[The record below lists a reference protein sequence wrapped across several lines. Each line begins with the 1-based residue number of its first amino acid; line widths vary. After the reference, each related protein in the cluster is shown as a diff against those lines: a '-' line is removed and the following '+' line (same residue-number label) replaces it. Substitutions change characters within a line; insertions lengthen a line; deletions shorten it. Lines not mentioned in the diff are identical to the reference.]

1 MIRGFTVFLS
11 DSDINDPELS
21 GDGTYIQISDNAGET
36 VTHNEFIT
44 ILARLCIY
52 GAFGNGETRKAILG
66 MIYDEVQK
74 EVDRMYMKGE
84 VYD

>member
-11 DSDINDPELS
+11 DSDINDTELS
-21 GDGTYIQISDNAGET
+21 GDGTYIQISDNASEQ

-66 MIYDEVQK
+66 LIYDEVQK
-74 EVDRMYMKGE
+74 EVDRMYMNGE
-84 VYD
+84 VYE

>member
-21 GDGTYIQISDNAGET
+21 GDGTYIQISDDAGEN
-36 VTHNEFIT
+36 VTHDEFIT

-66 MIYDEVQK
+66 LIYDEVQK
-74 EVDRMYMKGE
+74 EVNRIYMNGE
-84 VYD
+84 NI